1 MTESQEPESNDELE
15 EEDGQLLTDGHARSV
30 LPPPGAAVPLG
41 PDELPPIKP
50 A

>member
-1 MTESQEPESNDELE
+1 MTESQEPESNDEPE
-15 EEDGQLLTDGHARSV
+15 EEDGQLTDRDARSV
-30 LPPPGAAVPLG
+30 LPPPGADVPLG